1 METKEL
7 FIPEGVAQTLT
18 IDEKFSRGGSYAIT
32 AHIAKHASLTVM
44 GAMQT
49 TMPCTVR
56 FTAIL
61 EGEGASVI
69 DRSRYQGRGDAM
81 LDIERVVVHAAPA
94 TSSHMDARGVLYDA
108 ARVLWRGRIVVER
121 AAKKARAFQRHD
133 AILASGA
140 AEVDAS
146 PVLEIFAHDVSCKHS
161 ASVRRLQPEQLFYM
175 MSRGMSEAAA
185 REYLLEGFLA

>member
-1 METKEL
+1 M
-7 FIPEGVAQTLT
+7 FIPEGASQTLT
-18 IDEKFSRGGSYAIT
+18 IGEEFLRGGSCAIT

-44 GAMQT
+44 EAIQT
-49 TMPCTVR
+49 TAPCTIR

-69 DRSRYQGRGDAM
+69 DKSRYQGRGDAM

-94 TSSHMDARGVLYDA
+94 TSSRVDARGILYDTA
-108 ARVLWRGRIVVER
+108 HVLWRGRIVVER

-133 AILASGA
+133 AMLASESA
-140 AEVDAS
+140 HVDAS
-146 PVLEIFAHDVSCKHS
+146 PVLEIFTHDVSCKHS

-175 MSRGMSEAAA
+175 MSRGMPRAEACGH
-185 REYLLEGFLA
+185 LLEGFLA